1 MNPHAE
7 IVKLKRQFVPDYYTV
22 TTWDTLKPFFEEL
35 NSREITSKET
45 LEKWLKDV
53 SEIQAVISEDACWR
67 QIKMTCDTENK
78 ELEAAFNFFYM
89 EIEPNIKPYADSLNK
104 KLIASPYLAELD
116 KETYYTYLRSVEKE
130 IKLFDE
136 KNIALSAELNVLAL
150 QYGII
155 TGKMSITLDGKEYTL
170 QQAAKFLM
178 QSNRALREEVYNKVA
193 DRRKQD
199 EATLNTL
206 FDQLISKRN
215 EVALNAGFS
224 NYREYKFEELGRF
237 DYTVQDCENFHSS
250 IKSYILPIV
259 EQLYEHKRK
268 QLGLDE
274 LRPWDL
280 DAEPEGVKPLEPFK
294 NGDELLEKSIQAF
307 SQMRPYFGDCL
318 RKMNELH
325 QFDLDSRKG
334 KAPGGYNCPLAET
347 GAPFIFMNAAGTADD
362 VVTMMHEGGHALH
375 SFLSHDLALSAFK
388 EYPMEMAEL
397 ASMSMELFSMDQWP
411 VFYNDASELKR
422 AKMEEL
428 ERALSIFPWIA
439 TIDKFQHW
447 LYTHPLHTQEER
459 KNAWLE
465 IHTEFSPKNINWHG
479 LEHNRS
485 ILWQKQLHL
494 FEVPF
499 YYIEY
504 GIAQLGAL
512 AMWRNYKKD
521 KEQTLDQYMLA
532 LSKGY
537 TITLKELYKTAGIVF
552 DFSEHNVKELCEFVE
567 GEMKVIFE

>member
-1 MNPHAE
+1 MNPTAD
-7 IVKLKRQFVPDYYTV
+7 IQKLPRHFIPADFKL
-22 TTWDTLKPFFEEL
+22 TTWDAIKPYFEEL
-35 NSREITSKET
+35 ASRVIDTKADLET
-45 LEKWLKDV
+45 WLQDV

-67 QIKMTCDTENK
+67 QIRMTCDTENK
-78 ELEAAFNFFYM
+78 MLEDAFNFFCL
-89 EIEPNIKPYADSLNK
+89 EIEPNIKPYADTLNK
-104 KLIASPYLAELD
+104 KLMASPFLKELD
-116 KETYYTYLRSVEKE
+116 QQAYFTYLRSVEKE
-130 IKLFDE
+130 IRLFNE
-136 KNIALSAELNVLAL
+136 KNIGLSAELNVLA
-150 QYGII
+150 QHYGTI
-155 TGKMSITLDGKEYTL
+155 TGKMSVEIEGKEYTL

-178 QSNRALREEVYNKVA
+178 QSDRHLRETVYNKVA
-193 DRRKQD
+193 ARRKQD
-199 EATLNTL
+199 EGELNSL
-206 FDQLISKRN
+206 FDQLIAKRH
-215 EVALNAGFS
+215 EVAVNAGFE
-224 NYREYKFEELGRF
+224 NYRDYKFEELGRF
-237 DYTVQDCENFHSS
+237 DYTVQDCENFHAS
-250 IKSYILPIV
+250 IKKYILPVV
-259 EQLYEHKRK
+259 EELYEHKRL

-280 DAEPEGVKPLEPFK
+280 DAEPVGIKPLEPFK
-294 NGDELLEKSIQAF
+294 SGDELLEKSILAF
-307 SQMRPYFGDCL
+307 SNLRPYFGDCL
-318 RKMNELH
+318 RKMQKLN

-375 SFLSHDLALSAFK
+375 SFLSHDLKLSAFK

-397 ASMSMELFSMDQWP
+397 ASMSMELFSMEQWP
-411 VFYNDASELKR
+411 IFYPDETELKR
-422 AKMEEL
+422 AKIEEL

-447 LYTHPLHTQEER
+447 LYTHPSHTVEER

-465 IHTEFSPKNINWHG
+465 IHIEFSPKNINWQG

-512 AMWRNYKKD
+512 AMWKTYKKD
-521 KEQTLDQYMLA
+521 KEQALDKYMLA

-537 TITLKELYKTAGIVF
+537 TITLKELYQTAGIVF
-552 DFSEHNVKELCEFVE
+552 DFSDTNVKDLSAFVAE
-567 GEMKVIFE
+567 EMRAVLH